1 MKVRYFY
8 FYKIGSTDLVFHYL
22 KIKIMKKLSLE
33 MLRLST
39 DEVLGRSQM
48 KSILGGSSLESNCLI
63 RCIPGQ
69 PNGTSVNDCTRNTMN
84 FYCPEDQY
92 PEATCN
98 CTAGSIG

>member
-1 MKVRYFY
+1 MR
-8 FYKIGSTDLVFHYL
+8 
-22 KIKIMKKLSLE
+22 KLSLE

-39 DEVLGRSQM
+39 DSVLGRSQM
-48 KSILGGSSLESNCLI
+48 KRILGGSSLELNCLI
-63 RCIPGQ
+63 RCTPGQ

-92 PEATCN
+92 TEATCN